1 MQKLLNSSNRQNG
14 AALFMALV
22 ILLAITM
29 LSMAS
34 LQTSILELRMSGNT
48 ESTAR
53 SMHMSQA
60 AIDVVLNDV
69 STNFAIVGG
78 LGYKNCTSNVSITPA
93 CNEFNVT
100 LPSPQFDNDSKIT
113 IERLSNA
120 ACVSGSS
127 CTMFKGVTY
136 SIYSEF
142 DKVNEGLG
150 RVHLLQ
156 GLVRIIPTYGQSNQN
171 PPTGSMSN

>member
-1 MQKLLNSSNRQNG
+1 MQKLQISNGRQNG
-14 AALFMALV
+14 AALFVALV
-22 ILLAITM
+22 VLLAVTM

-34 LQTSILELRMSGNT
+34 LQTSLLELRMSGNT

-69 STNFAIVGG
+69 ETNFAVVGG
-78 LGYKNCTSNVSITPA
+78 LNYKNCTSNVSG
-93 CNEFNVT
+93 CNEYSVT

-127 CTMFKGVTY
+127 CTMFKGVTF

-156 GLVRIIPTYGQSNQN
+156 GLVRIIPTFGQTDQN
-171 PPTGSMSN
+171 PPAGSTNN